1 MKERGAMA
9 ESRIGIY
16 IRLPLNLLAT
26 HHQSA
31 SLNFGWGFRNGSMIP
46 KIYWYA
52 WDKYL
57 SNGDSV
63 LFTSSDRTYLNLSA
77 SSSNYSRGC
86 LAQTRLEGRS
96 YPGDGTYYSFT
107 ISASGFISRG
117 NSSLNGD
124 ADYFT
129 LNNALV
135 TYGGTSKWGKII
147 YSNQVKISNN
157 LKPLFFITFVLSCF
171 FFFNHQEKPSLEKAQ
186 IKTTTKNDNKE
197 LIKSINMLREDIF
210 NLKEELEILKED
222 HKSFILNK
230 NMKRM

>member
-1 MKERGAMA
+1 MKKLYKTTLAGLLFVFSIHTKATLDERTWCDG
-9 ESRIGIY
+9 RITHW
-16 IRLPLNLLAT
+16 NLYQVTFEPFSDSSSIGQLE
-26 HHQSA
+26 
-31 SLNFGWGFRNGSMIP
+31 FWMGFHRNGSMIP

-117 NSSLNGD
+117 NSNLNGD

-135 TYGGTSKWGKII
+135 TYGGTSKWGK
-147 YSNQVKISNN
+147 
-157 LKPLFFITFVLSCF
+157 LTFT
-171 FFFNHQEKPSLEKAQ
+171 Q
-186 IKTTTKNDNKE
+186 I
-197 LIKSINMLREDIF
+197 R
-210 NLKEELEILKED
+210 
-222 HKSFILNK
+222 
-230 NMKRM
+230 